1 MKHGIHVP
9 AISPY
14 TSPRGW
20 LLLGLMVAAMFLGFN
35 GLVMA
40 DTTGTL
46 STVTDATDSLYDTL
60 NAILRPVSLIAII
73 ILGIMAGTGRMEWGT
88 VFKVFIGLVIANSAV
103 TILDWMS
110 AGTTAT

>member
-1 MKHGIHVP
+1 MKHGFNTP
-9 AISPY
+9 AITPY
-14 TSPRGW
+14 TSPRGVF
-20 LLLGLMVAAMFLGFN
+20 LLGLMVAAGFLGLN
-35 GLVMA
+35 GVAVA

-46 STVTDATDSLYDTL
+46 STVTDATESLYDTL
-60 NAILRPVSLIAII
+60 NAVLRPVSLIAII
-73 ILGIMAGTGRMEWGT
+73 VLGIMAGTGRMEWGT